1 MCKNKC
7 NRCKAIEASAS
18 ANEPCG
24 SDQQELLKVLTEGD
38 ETLYN
43 KAKSIVDEYYLEEG
57 K

>member
-7 NRCKAIEASAS
+7 NRCKAIDASAS
-18 ANEPCG
+18 ANEPCD
-24 SDQQELLKVLTEGD
+24 SDQQEPLKVLTEGD
-38 ETLYN
+38 ETPYN